1 MKDLKRTFTD
11 IFIERPVLSIVV
23 NLVIIIAGVNAIA
36 SAMRGSGD
44 FTVRQYPRS
53 ENATIVVTTPYIG
66 ADAELVRGFVTTPL
80 ERAIASADNIDYL
93 TSSSVQGLSTIR
105 ARLELNTDATKALAE
120 ISSKVDQVRGDLPPE
135 AEVPS
140 IDIESAD
147 SEIAAMYLSF
157 GSDILE
163 TNQVTDYLV
172 RVVQPALTA
181 LPGVQRAE
189 ILGARTYAVR
199 IWLQPEKLAA
209 YNISPSEVRQAL
221 AANNFLA
228 SVGSTKGQYIQ
239 ANLKTNTSLTSV
251 EEFKQ
256 LAVREVDGSIIR
268 LEDVAEVVLDA
279 EFYDVDVRFS
289 GEEAVFMGIWV
300 LPNANA
306 LDVIARVKA
315 EMQTLQDRFP
325 VGFWGDIA
333 YDSTDYISTAIKEVV
348 KTLLETLAIVVVVI
362 FLFIGAPRAVVIP
375 ILSIP
380 LSLIGGIFLMQ
391 VFGFSINLLTL
402 LAIVLSVGLVVDDAI
417 VVVENVERHL
427 REGHSPF
434 EAAIMTGRELAGP
447 IVAMTITL
455 ASVYTPVA
463 FAGGLTG
470 SLFREFAITLAGTVV
485 ISGFVALTLSPM
497 MASQLLRTKDEN
509 KGFAGHIN
517 RNFDRLRKFY
527 GKILGGILNARP
539 VAYIVWVLIVLSL
552 VPLFILSSMSTELA
566 PTEDQG
572 VVFGIVSTDAQNT
585 VEQTT
590 QYTRQVHDAFM
601 AIPEAQYSF
610 QLTTPTGGFGGVLM
624 ENWSERDRT
633 IFDIRM
639 ELMGKLAGIPGIQLF
654 PVLPAALPG
663 GSNFPVE
670 FVIAS
675 TDDIETIA
683 EFAKT
688 IATEA
693 TASGLFAFPPDID
706 IKIDTPEARL
716 VLDRDRVAD
725 LGLNLQQVGTDLA
738 TMLSGSY
745 VNRFSIDGLSYKVI
759 PQIQRTARLNPEDL
773 TEIHVSGPNGEL
785 VPLSSFARVEER
797 VVPRSINR
805 FNQLNAVTISGIPAA
820 PLDAALKA
828 LEAAAEK
835 ILPRSYRVD
844 YAGESRQLRK
854 EGSRFLPAL
863 GLALILIFLVL
874 AAQFNSFRD
883 PVIIL
888 LGSAPLAMF
897 GALIFTALRAP
908 GDPWTPHWSW
918 GWTTSLNIYSQ
929 VGIITLIGLIAKNGI
944 LIVEFANILQRRGR
958 TKRDAIQEAAILRLR
973 PILMTTAATV
983 FGHMMLIFVTGAG
996 AEARNSIGLVL
1007 VLGMA
1012 IGTFFTV
1019 FLLPPL
1025 YFLLAKDRKAG
1036 EASSIQRMKKQHE
1049 ELHLENV

>member
-1 MKDLKRTFTD
+1 MKDSRRTFTD
-11 IFIERPVLSIVV
+11 IFIERPVLAIVV
-23 NLVIIIAGVNAIA
+23 NLVIIIAGLNAIA
-36 SAMRGSGD
+36 SATRGSGD
-44 FTVRQYPRS
+44 FTVRQYPKS
-53 ENATIVVTTPYIG
+53 ENASITVTTPYIG
-66 ADAELVRGFVTTPL
+66 ADAELVRGFITTPL

-93 TSSSVQGLSTIR
+93 TSTSAQGLSTIR

-135 AEVPS
+135 AEVPV
-140 IDIESAD
+140 INIETAD

-172 RVVQPALTA
+172 RIVQPALTA

-189 ILGARTYAVR
+189 ILGARNYAMR
-199 IWLQPEKLAA
+199 IWLQPDKLAA

-221 AANNFLA
+221 TANNFLS
-228 SVGSTKGQYIQ
+228 SVGSTKGQFIQ
-239 ANLKTNTSLTSV
+239 TNLTTNTSLSSM

-256 LAVREVDGSIIR
+256 LAIREIDGTIIR
-268 LEDVAEVVLDA
+268 IEDVAEVALDA

-289 GEEAVFMGIWV
+289 GQEAVFMGIWV

-306 LDVIARVKA
+306 LDVIGRVKS
-315 EMQTLQDRFP
+315 EMVTLRDRFP
-325 VGFWGDIA
+325 VGFWGDVA
-333 YDSTDYISTAIKEVV
+333 YDSTEYISTAIKEVV
-348 KTLLETLAIVVVVI
+348 ITLLETLAIVVVVI
-362 FLFIGAPRAVVIP
+362 FLFLGAPRAVVIP
-375 ILSIP
+375 VLSIP

-391 VFGFSINLLTL
+391 VFGFSLNLLTL

-427 REGHSPF
+427 RDGHSPF
-434 EAAIMTGRELAGP
+434 EAAIMSGRELAGP
-447 IVAMTITL
+447 IIAMTITL
-455 ASVYTPVA
+455 ASVYTPIA

-470 SLFREFAITLAGTVV
+470 ALFQEFAITLAGTVV

-497 MASQLLRTKDEN
+497 LASQLLKAKDED
-509 KGFAGHIN
+509 KGFSGHIN
-517 RNFDRLRKFY
+517 RNFDRLRLLY
-527 GKILGGILNARP
+527 GRILASIMRARP
-539 VAYIVWVLIVLSL
+539 VAYIVWIAIVLSL
-552 VPLFILSSMSTELA
+552 LPLFIMSSMTTELA

-585 VEQTT
+585 VEQTSL
-590 QYTRQVHDAFM
+590 YTRQVNDAFM
-601 AIPEAQYSF
+601 ALPEAQYSF
-610 QLTTPTGGFGGVLM
+610 QITFPTGGFGGVLM
-624 ENWSERDRT
+624 DNWGERDRT

-639 ELMGKLAGIPGIQLF
+639 ELMGNLMGIPGIQLF
-654 PVLPAALPG
+654 PILPAALPG

-675 TDDIETIA
+675 TDSIENIAELARTIA
-683 EFAKT
+683 V
-688 IATEA
+688 EA
-693 TASGLFAFPPDID
+693 TASGLFAFPPEID
-706 IKIDTPEARL
+706 IKIDTTEAQL
-716 VLDRDRVAD
+716 VLDRDRIAD
-725 LGLNLQQVGTDLA
+725 LNLNMQQIGLDLG
-738 TMLSGSY
+738 TMLSGAF
-745 VNRFSIDGLSYKVI
+745 VNRFNIDGLSYKVI
-759 PQIQRTARLNPEDL
+759 PQVQRIGRLNPEDL
-773 TEIHVSGPNGEL
+773 TRIHVSGPNGEL
-785 VPLSSFARVEER
+785 VPLSSFARIEEQI
-797 VVPRSINR
+797 VPRSINR

-820 PLDAALKA
+820 PLDSALKA
-828 LEAAAEK
+828 LEDAAAK
-835 ILPRSYRVD
+835 TLPAGYVVD
-844 YAGESRQLRK
+844 YGGESRQLRT
-854 EGSRFLPAL
+854 EGSRFLPSL
-863 GLALILIFLVL
+863 GLALTLIFLVL
-874 AAQFNSFRD
+874 SAQFNSFRD
-883 PVIIL
+883 PIIIL

-944 LIVEFANILQRRGR
+944 LIVEFANVLQRRGR
-958 TKRDAIQEAAILRLR
+958 SKLEAIQEASKLRLR

-1012 IGTFFTV
+1012 IGTFFTL

-1025 YFLLAKDRKAG
+1025 YYLIAKDRKAG
-1036 EASSIQRMKKQHE
+1036 EASSRKQMQKQHE
-1049 ELHLENV
+1049 DLELEPA